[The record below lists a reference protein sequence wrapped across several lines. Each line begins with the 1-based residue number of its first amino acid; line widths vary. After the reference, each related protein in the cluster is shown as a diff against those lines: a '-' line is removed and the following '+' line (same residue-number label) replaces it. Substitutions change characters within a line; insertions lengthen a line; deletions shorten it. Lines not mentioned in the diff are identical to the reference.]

1 MLVAIVSF
9 FAKISAAKLTN
20 ARSATTLR
28 NIFHFIDTRQCIP
41 DGDMNNRVH
50 SHEFKGSH
58 FSVVQPGHGTRG
70 MMDLTGF
77 SNASGGL
84 RSSEKENEKGRAL
97 RSGDDRD
104 DESRIGRRVGAQS
117 QSAAR
122 PREIPSRR
130 AHPCRGGKW
139 QARPGASTGACFYC
153 ARR

>member
-20 ARSATTLR
+20 AKSATTLK
-28 NIFHFIDTRQCIP
+28 NICHVIDTHQCIP
-41 DGDMNNRVH
+41 CGDMNNRVH
-50 SHEFKGSH
+50 KHEFTGPH

-77 SNASGGL
+77 SNAREGL

-104 DESRIGRRVGAQS
+104 DESRIGRRVGRAQS
-117 QSAAR
+117 QSAASG
-122 PREIPSRR
+122 PESPSRG
-130 AHPCRGGKW
+130 AHPCRGG
-139 QARPGASTGACFYC
+139 
-153 ARR
+153 